1 MAKNA
6 LISIVDD
13 DESVRAAIKGLLTAL
28 GYATEAFESAEECI
42 SSPHLHHTAC
52 LIIDINLPGMSGPE
66 LYRHLVASGMAIPTI
81 IITSYPDD
89 RVRASALSAGAIGYL
104 TKPFHKADLLDCVRS
119 ALGESN

>member
-1 MAKNA
+1 MPKNA

-42 SSPHLHHTAC
+42 ASPHLHHTAC

-66 LYRHLVASGMAIPTI
+66 LHRHLVASGMAIPTI